1 MTRFCSLLISLTA
14 LALPLSAEEILYE
27 SQPVGGSI
35 SATEG
40 PVADT
45 AGNLY
50 FCSLTAKDGSLFDKT
65 IRGSIGIL
73 RAGADQAEVLVELPE
88 GMRFNGLRLTPWGTL
103 LGADSVG
110 KRIGE
115 VNLESGEVTVYYTF
129 PPESDRPNDV
139 AIAKDGTLYVSLP
152 PAAIWQL
159 SKNEAGEVEGKKIGG
174 TFANGLELH
183 PDETR
188 LYTQQ
193 GAFTF
198 GTDNQLEKVTGLRL
212 AIPNDKSKFSF
223 MDGMR
228 FDQTG
233 RLFMTRAGARQRV
246 DGKVVRAPAVI
257 HIFGPDGKLERN
269 VELPY
274 SSTTNVAFG
283 GPDGRSVYTV
293 HGPDGL
299 AVFRTEHPGRNFG
312 LFD

>member
-1 MTRFCSLLISLTA
+1 M
-14 LALPLSAEEILYE
+14 
-27 SQPVGGSI
+27 
-35 SATEG
+35 EG
-40 PVADT
+40 PVVDQE
-45 AGNLY
+45 GNLY
-50 FCSLTAKDGSLFDKT
+50 FCSAQAKDGTLFDKSA
-65 IRGSIGIL
+65 RGSIGVL
-73 RAGADQAEVLVELPE
+73 RAGSEVAEVFLELPE

-115 VNLESGEVTVYYTF
+115 VNLKTAEVTVYFSF

-152 PAAIWQL
+152 PAAIWKIW
-159 SKNEAGEVEGKKIGG
+159 KNGAAKVEGKKIGN

-183 PDETR
+183 PDESK

-198 GTDNQLEKVTGLRL
+198 GEDDQLEKVAGLRL
-212 AIPNDKSKFSF
+212 AIPGDKTKFSF

-228 FDQTG
+228 FDRTG
-233 RLFMTRAGARQRV
+233 RLFMARAGAKERV
-246 DGKVVRAPAVI
+246 DGKVVRTPAAI
-257 HIFGPDGKLERN
+257 HIFRPDGTLERN

-274 SSTTNVAFG
+274 GSTTNLAFG

-293 HGPDGL
+293 HGADGL
-299 AVFRTEHPGRNFG
+299 AVFRTEHPGRSFE
-312 LFD
+312 LYQK